1 MTKAAELAKM
11 GEVLTNSQIG
21 GRRNIIINGAM
32 VHDQRNGGSAI
43 ASLGQYSTYT
53 VDRWKYYSD
62 QSGKF
67 SFQQNQS
74 SVTPPIGFT
83 KYLGLTS
90 LSDFSPGTNESVSI
104 SQYIEGFNSAQ
115 LNWGT
120 SDAKTCTLS
129 FYVRSSLTGTFSG
142 ALIGGQNY
150 IFTYSVSSANT
161 WEYKT
166 ITIPGSTTG
175 TWNTDNTS
183 GVRVLFTLG
192 YGSGQVGT
200 ANAWQSADLAASGS
214 IQVAGTSGATFY
226 ITGVQLEV
234 GQATP
239 FEHRSFGEELALC
252 QRYFYTPAP
261 INTTSMNLMPLIAT
275 SSTTAMGVMFYPT
288 PMRAGP
294 TLDVTLSGGTHLYRA
309 NLGTVNG
316 NSASTNPTIEST
328 QNNIFSSRFNWANG
342 FSGLTADK
350 SGFVTNGDSGSGYFG
365 LDAEL

>member
-74 SVTPPIGFT
+74 SVTPPVGFT

-142 ALIGGQNY
+142 ALVGGQNY

-234 GQATP
+234 GSQATP

-252 QRYFYTPAP
+252 QRYYYK
-261 INTTSMNLMPLIAT
+261 TTTGANAVISGSAT
-275 SSTTAMGVMFYPT
+275 AT
-288 PMRAGP
+288 
-294 TLDVTLSGGTHLYRA
+294 
-309 NLGTVNG
+309 GTVDFSGFGNFPVRLRTTPTALEQSGTASHYRWNG
-316 NSASTNPTIEST
+316 AIGIACSSVPS
-328 QNNIFSSRFNWANG
+328 FSSRTTSDMWQVNMGVA
-342 FSGLTADK
+342 SGLTVGR
-350 SGFVTNGDSGSGYFG
+350 SGTVVSDSSGNGYFAWS
-365 LDAEL
+365 AEL